1 MAEYV
6 DFHYMPLEGKIT
18 GKQVLKQTEDAIN
31 DLGQHVYEI
40 DIDDEKIQEA
50 IDTSN
55 QAIETA
61 EEALAVVT
69 TNRAVWYNSVTELRE
84 AIIDNGIVAAIK
96 GYAFAGDEGQAFY
109 VVREKKSGDVDDG
122 KTIIFLDAGNVAEI
136 IANTGITN
144 MFDFDE
150 DGYLSQIVDGDIS
163 NQYGEKKRLASYEGQ
178 QEIVEA
184 FNDVINASLD
194 IKGNA
199 ESARNSAEIAKQA
212 SDSLIQYLDTRESIT
227 APIVDPT
234 LTISGAAADAEATGI
249 FITNT
254 RKLLNATNNLTE
266 KIYLTGITWELGSFS
281 SSGNVTTNDKRIRT
295 NSKIKFAEP
304 VKLKVIDGY
313 RYAVNFYASSTSTYH
328 DTTRADGG
336 SSGWKGVNDNYTIEA
351 DTWLT
356 ITIAKTAESGEEYTA
371 DPSTWCNYVYVDA
384 ENHVILNAIDSLNVL
399 TEYNSQ
405 TELKDLVN
413 IAGAIT
419 TAGADVSSTA
429 YHRSDYIPML
439 KGTVIIYTDL
449 RATNLAGISAYD
461 SNKVF
466 DSTSYVSASSKKS
479 GEWVMPFDGYVRLCC
494 RDTELS
500 TTASFKAWNRYN
512 YALYSLDGKV
522 ENIDGVP
529 LSEEWKEYL
538 ATKEPEIKSAL
549 VNIGDAGE
557 SFTFVTDCH
566 IPRNNMLTPTIIR
579 TLEKVCPVNYHINGG
594 DFIDINTDSAQS
606 ALNVLWQWKD
616 EMHGMT
622 EYCVRGNHD
631 SNNYNGENPTNAI
644 TVGQFY
650 AIMDRQIENIVNTNG
665 KTYYCIDN
673 DSQKIR
679 LIVLDSS
686 LADKTEM
693 YAWFSIKLTELDSTW
708 TILVIQHYLWGSTTE
723 TIHTN
728 GQATIN
734 AINAVYSNIQ
744 AEFIG
749 ILAGH
754 THVDYNAVE
763 SVNGYHL
770 IARTKNYGTGTGT
783 TSLAIDYVTIDKT
796 AETIN
801 FLRIGDGSNLSLSY

>member
-1 MAEYV
+1 MPRTVNVNYV
-6 DFHYMPLEGKIT
+6 TKEVKI
-18 GKQVLKQTEDAIN
+18 LLHDSETESLAAATAI
-31 DLGQHVYEI
+31 
-40 DIDDEKIQEA
+40 
-50 IDTSN
+50 
-55 QAIETA
+55 
-61 EEALAVVT
+61 
-69 TNRAVWYNSVTELRE
+69 
-84 AIIDNGIVAAIK
+84 AA
-96 GYAFAGDEGQAFY
+96 
-109 VVREKKSGDVDDG
+109 
-122 KTIIFLDAGNVAEI
+122 
-136 IANTGITN
+136 
-144 MFDFDE
+144 
-150 DGYLSQIVDGDIS
+150 
-163 NQYGEKKRLASYEGQ
+163 
-178 QEIVEA
+178 
-184 FNDVINASLD
+184 
-194 IKGNA
+194 A
-199 ESARNSAEIAKQA
+199 ESAQEAKDVVVDNLQDSLDAIDAKTETEKTELDGYTETKKTEIATLGQGYVDSA
-212 SDSLIQYLDTRESIT
+212 SQKVDEANTILTAIRNEYGYPFTAATAADMTDATKIYVYTGSETGYTNGNWYYYDGTAWVSGGVYNAVAFDTDKALS
-227 APIVDPT
+227 
-234 LTISGAAADAEATGI
+234 ISGAAADAEATGI
-249 FITNT
+249 FIANT
-254 RKLLNATNNLTE
+254 RELLNATNNLTE

-295 NSKIKFAEP
+295 NSKIKFVEP

-336 SSGWKGVNDNYTIEA
+336 SSGWKGVNDDYTIEA
-351 DTWLT
+351 GTWLT
-356 ITIAKTAESGEEYTA
+356 ITIAKTAESGDEYTA
-371 DPSTWCNYVYVDA
+371 DPTTWSKYVYIDA
-384 ENHVILNAIDSLNVL
+384 DNHVIINKIDALNIL

-405 TELKDLVN
+405 TELKGLIN

-439 KGTVIIYTDL
+439 KGTAIIYTDL

-512 YALYSLDGKV
+512 YAIYSLEGKV

-538 ATKEPEIKSAL
+538 ATKQTEIKSAL
-549 VNIGDAGE
+549 VSIGDAGE

-579 TLEKVCPVNYHINGG
+579 ALDKVCPVNYHINGG

-631 SNNYNGENPTNAI
+631 TNNYNGENPTNAI

-693 YAWFSIKLTELDSTW
+693 YAWFSTKLTELDSTW
-708 TILVIQHYLWGSTTE
+708 TILVIQHYLWGSTTA

-728 GQATIN
+728 GQATID
-734 AINAVYSNIQ
+734 AINAVYSSIN
-744 AEFIG
+744 AKFIG

-754 THVDYNAVE
+754 THVDYNATE

-770 IARTKNYGTGTGT
+770 IARTKNYGTGLGT